1 MAGFTAGCFGV
12 AYVLGAATM
21 AGTDRE
27 SRLEE
32 QLRARQTMD
41 HKVTELWAWVR
52 VRISIKVRVGIRVGY
67 STGA

>member
-12 AYVLGAATM
+12 AYVLGEVTM
-21 AGTDRE
+21 ASTERG

-41 HKVTELWAWVR
+41 HKVRVWVL
-52 VRISIKVRVGIRVGY
+52 
-67 STGA
+67 T